1 MYTGR
6 NGELMPIVHNG
17 EIIDVA
23 INNRGDSYNT
33 PPAISVVGVGTG
45 AELVPEIF
53 NGRIVN
59 VKINKK
65 GVGYGQSTT
74 ALNVEPAGEFGIF
87 LANLDTWQ
95 VNEVQ
100 KNYANID
107 GSDVFLEKPLN
118 VNNGLQCSYAY
129 APRSLRK
136 VIYQNDAVGDPLYGV
151 EDLSLLNGLTEEDK
165 SRHSP
170 IIGWAYD
177 GLPIYGPYGYEKTTG
192 GNITQLQSGY
202 SIDYKEHRPPLGVF
216 PSGFFIEDF
225 TWNSSTDEK
234 YLDENNGRYCITP
247 EFPNGTYAYFST
259 FETSL
264 TSGNLPSGAPDPFA
278 NYKRPA
284 FPYMLGESYAAQPNE
299 FNILSRNRQ
308 ERIDLNKTSWVRN
321 TEPYELLQDDLSLI
335 HI

>member
-1 MYTGR
+1 MCIRDSSEIINFNRQPRIDMYTGR

-136 VIYQNDAVGDPLYGV
+136 VIYQ
-151 EDLSLLNGLTEEDK
+151 
-165 SRHSP
+165 
-170 IIGWAYD
+170 
-177 GLPIYGPYGYEKTTG
+177 
-192 GNITQLQSGY
+192 
-202 SIDYKEHRPPLGVF
+202 
-216 PSGFFIEDF
+216 
-225 TWNSSTDEK
+225 
-234 YLDENNGRYCITP
+234 
-247 EFPNGTYAYFST
+247 
-259 FETSL
+259 
-264 TSGNLPSGAPDPFA
+264 
-278 NYKRPA
+278 
-284 FPYMLGESYAAQPNE
+284 
-299 FNILSRNRQ
+299 
-308 ERIDLNKTSWVRN
+308 
-321 TEPYELLQDDLSLI
+321 LSLI